1 MSKKEI
7 QNENS
12 QVSRLVS
19 RLAEFKLTQE
29 RTPPQENTSTRDS
42 SFVPTQAQLAY
53 LAERV
58 LVFCAECDGEPMP
71 SPEQIYQTTIEI
83 HTTIIMAVVFSTRQ
97 LPMNIQKLFIK
108 INRPFSGPPKSK
120 S

>member
-42 SFVPTQAQLAY
+42 SFVPTQAQLA

-71 SPEQIYQTTIEI
+71 SPEQIYQTTIEW
-83 HTTIIMAVVFSTRQ
+83 Q
-97 LPMNIQKLFIK
+97 LFFQQNNYQ
-108 INRPFSGPPKSK
+108 
-120 S
+120 

>member
-42 SFVPTQAQLAY
+42 SFVPTQAQLA

-71 SPEQIYQTTIEI
+71 SPEQIYQTTIEW
-83 HTTIIMAVVFSTRQ
+83 HADQT
-97 LPMNIQKLFIK
+97 LCKLDRFLQQNK
-108 INRPFSGPPKSK
+108 YQ
-120 S
+120 